1 MATRFGSTSVHGGE
15 PPIARRGRKEGG
27 ADRPPGPRGDPRRR
41 RNRGRYVH
49 VGLATN
55 WGGER
60 LRRLAVSQV
69 NKQIQGSLDIKRL
82 SFRADKVVVWGV
94 TLRDP
99 DQQLVAQLAR
109 AEVDFAV
116 MRMLHKE
123 IRLTAFVIEAPL
135 LTLMSDEQGLNL
147 SRATAPR
154 KKPTLKQPAS
164 PKTTKEGWV
173 MRLDRFDLTQGDLTM
188 TVASASSRET
198 RVHLAGLRAFASVR
212 YATGNGSLDLTLR
225 LDGQSQLVPTGPLR
239 LACGAT
245 IRGESYR
252 FDADGELLGGTLKAH
267 GNVDGH
273 HLEDAD
279 GLIALAIPRQ
289 GLAGH
294 DWGPLR
300 IAAETHPSSVPKLD
314 VLLAIPGLALAAK
327 DRALPAFS
335 VEGSVT
341 MTDLGLTAKATHAL
355 TGMALPA
362 LGGRGELTFGLGGPA
377 ADAQTGAQPAGFG
390 VRVKGSFES
399 LSFGENVINRLQLL
413 AETARLSSRPGSA
426 DLQLSIASVSAG
438 TTLRGIALAA
448 KVREQDVSV
457 TFGIE
462 APARI
467 DASLAG
473 RLDDDRH
480 GFELGNLVVSFPR
493 GRWASEGTA
502 RLRFDDTLSLSKLR
516 LVSDGQVLSID
527 GSKHADDIAAH
538 LALSKLR
545 LDRLPTILIDPAL
558 HVDGELDADIKADG
572 QMAKPNVVARLDLRQ
587 ARYQNFSKIDAQ
599 VAATLRDQ
607 KVDGTAGVKAPFL
620 KANAEFKL
628 PVDLTAP
635 GAPIALRLDV
645 KHLDIGQVRRGAE
658 LPASGDGRLNLKL
671 RLDGSADKPNIDLT
685 LEAFDL
691 AIKRLGKVVNDAPKS
706 VDLGHARVHLT
717 YADHAAR
724 AEVDFASSHGG
735 TLVVDAGTRVDL
747 SYPRVTRGGLVV
759 PRLPIHGK
767 LVARNLDVSWVAQL
781 NPRVVS
787 MGGQVNADA
796 RLGGTVG
803 DPQFV
808 GDVHWKNGEIVAK
821 PALPARGR
829 PAAQRAGTRP
839 SPGR

>member
-1 MATRFGSTSVHGGE
+1 MVA
-15 PPIARRGRKEGG
+15 RGRPH
-27 ADRPPGPRGDPRRR
+27 AVGPKRVALIALPIFA
-41 RNRGRYVH
+41 VI
-49 VGLATN
+49 LAAVATLCGTSILVLRTN
-55 WGGER
+55 WGGEC

-82 SFRADKVVVWGV
+82 SFRGDKVVVWGV
-94 TLRDP
+94 AVRDP
-99 DQQLVAQLAR
+99 DQQLVAQVAR
-109 AEVDFAV
+109 VEVDFAL
-116 MRMLHKE
+116 MRILHKE
-123 IRLTAFVIEAPL
+123 VRLTAFVIETPL
-135 LTLMSDEQGLNL
+135 LTFVSDASGLNL
-147 SRATAPR
+147 SRAIAPR
-154 KKPTLKQPAS
+154 KKPAPKQPAS
-164 PKTTKEGWV
+164 PKTTQEGWV
-173 MRLDRFDLTQGDLTM
+173 MRIDSFDLAKGDLTL

-198 RVHLAGLRAFASVR
+198 KVHLAGLRAFANVR

-252 FDADGELLGGTLKAH
+252 FDADGDLLGGTLKAH

-273 HLEDAD
+273 HLENAD
-279 GLIALAIPRQ
+279 GLIALALPRQ

-300 IAAETHPSSVPKLD
+300 IAAEAHPSSVPKLD
-314 VLLAIPGLALAAK
+314 VLLAIPGLALAVK
-327 DRALPAFS
+327 DRGLPTFS

-341 MTDLGLTAKATHAL
+341 MTDLGLTAKAAHAL
-355 TGMALPA
+355 TGMTLPP
-362 LGGRGELTFGLGGPA
+362 LGGRGELTFGLGGPPA
-377 ADAQTGAQPAGFG
+377 GAQTGTQPAGFG
-390 VRVKGSFES
+390 GRAKGSFDS
-399 LSFGENVINRLQLL
+399 LSFGENVINRIQVL
-413 AETARLSSRPGSA
+413 AGTARLSSRPGSA

-438 TTLRGIALAA
+438 TTHLRGIALAA
-448 KVREQDVSV
+448 KVHEQDVSA

-462 APARI
+462 APARV

-480 GFELGNLVVSFPR
+480 GLALGSLVVSFP
-493 GRWASEGTA
+493 GGSWASDGTA
-502 RLRFDDTLSLSKLR
+502 WLRFDDTLSASKLR
-516 LVSDGQVLSID
+516 LVSDGQVLTID
-527 GSKHADDIAAH
+527 GSKRADDIAAH

-572 QMAKPNVVARLDLRQ
+572 QLGAPNIVARLELRQ

-607 KVDGTAGVKAPFL
+607 TLDGTAGVEAPFL
-620 KANAEFKL
+620 KANAEFKV

-635 GAPIALRLDV
+635 GTPIALRLDV
-645 KHLDIGQVRRGAE
+645 KHLDIGQVLRGAE
-658 LPASGDGRLNLKL
+658 MPASGDGRLNLKL

-691 AIKRLGKVVNDAPKS
+691 AIKRPGKGASNAAKS

-717 YADHAAR
+717 YANRAAR
-724 AEVDFASSHGG
+724 AEVDFASSNGG
-735 TLVVDAGTRVDL
+735 TLVVDAGTHVDM

-759 PRLPIHGK
+759 PNLPIHGK
-767 LVARNLDVSWVAQL
+767 VVARNLDVSWVAQL

-803 DPQFV
+803 DPQFI
-808 GDVHWKNGEIVAK
+808 GDVHWKNGEVVAT
-821 PALPARGR
+821 PSSPDRGLPAVQ
-829 PAAQRAGTRP
+829 PARVLP
-839 SPGR
+839 SSAR